1 MNDEMSCEQVREL
14 APELTIGI
22 ADGQQ
27 RDAALRHAATCPDCR
42 RLISELSS
50 VVDDVLL
57 LGPSHEPPPG
67 FAARTVASISPPAAA
82 AVPEGMRD
90 PVPSPARRVRQP
102 RRALARGGTRS
113 RWAAAAACLAAV
125 SVGGG
130 LWLSSAAGAPQAG
143 PATLTGTNPATHVSA
158 TAILAP
164 TSWGTSIQLQV
175 RGLPE
180 NVECR
185 LIARSRGGV
194 TEVSG
199 AWDAWQKGPV
209 SIPASASWLPSDIAS
224 LQVATKARSL
234 VTISVSHQA
243 RQAART
249 DGHRNAT
256 KRSIMMTSESAP
268 AAHGGTPAR
277 GLAPGVRTVALFG
290 VS

>member
-1 MNDEMSCEQVREL
+1 MNGEMSCEQVREL

-67 FAARTVASISPPAAA
+67 FAARTVASISPPPAA

-113 RWAAAAACLAAV
+113 RWAAAAAACLAAAGV
-125 SVGGG
+125 SGG
-130 LWLSSAAGAPQAG
+130 LWLSSGAAPQAG
-143 PATLTGTNPATHVSA
+143 AVTLTGKNPATHVSA
-158 TAILAP
+158 TAILTA

-185 LIARSRGGV
+185 LVVRSRGGG

-199 AWDAWQKGPV
+199 AWDAWQEGPV
-209 SIPASASWLPSDIAS
+209 SIPASASWLLSDIAS
-224 LQVATKARSL
+224 LQVTTSTRSL
-234 VTISVSHQA
+234 VTISVSHP
-243 RQAART
+243 
-249 DGHRNAT
+249 NAVT
-256 KRSIMMTSESAP
+256 HP
-268 AAHGGTPAR
+268 
-277 GLAPGVRTVALFG
+277 
-290 VS
+290 

>member
-1 MNDEMSCEQVREL
+1 MNGEMSCEQVREL
-14 APELTIGI
+14 APELAIGI

-27 RDAALRHAATCPDCR
+27 RDTALRHAAACPGCR

-82 AVPEGMRD
+82 VPEGMRD
-90 PVPSPARRVRQP
+90 PVPSPARRARQP
-102 RRALARGGTRS
+102 RRALARGATRL
-113 RWAAAAACLAAV
+113 RWAAAAAACLAAA

-130 LWLSSAAGAPQAG
+130 LWLSSGAGGPQAG
-143 PATLTGTNPATHVSA
+143 AVTLTGENPARHVSA
-158 TAILAP
+158 TAILTA

-185 LIARSRGGV
+185 LIVRSRAGG

-199 AWDAWQKGPV
+199 AWDAWREGPV
-209 SIPASASWLPSDIAS
+209 SIPASASWLLSDIAS
-224 LQVATKARSL
+224 LQVTTSTRSL
-234 VTISVSHQA
+234 LTISVTH
-243 RQAART
+243 
-249 DGHRNAT
+249 
-256 KRSIMMTSESAP
+256 P
-268 AAHGGTPAR
+268 AAEAGR
-277 GLAPGVRTVALFG
+277 
-290 VS
+290 